1 MHGILIS
8 EERKDAMS
16 TDDHD
21 IVLSHDGGDF
31 DVEVDG
37 SKFGPESQEMAD
49 FLDSRVIGQSR
60 ATRHLARCFAMH
72 RAGLTDVDQPM
83 AVAVFAGPTGVG
95 KTMAALEL
103 SRFLIDPDAKMPPL
117 TRIPCGDMTERHQV
131 AEIKGSPPGYI
142 GFDQPA
148 RLCQHKIDEFHFQ
161 VKVKQLIQERFKGK
175 KKPKNM
181 KEWMARAY
189 LENKP
194 YTSVILFDEFDRAHR
209 NLHNTLLHVID
220 DGVETMANG
229 SQTLFENSVII
240 LTCNIGSEETS
251 KLLTGDGKMGFQAP
265 RRAGVSDAE
274 VAEQLDKAIYDQTL
288 STMKKLFPPEFV
300 GRIRNDIIVF
310 RHLEEEDCREVMEL
324 MLARVSTKLSGRETN
339 GSRAIPLVVLYSDEF
354 KEFLLERGSSREF
367 GLRPMKKAVAK
378 YVTLQLA
385 NAIESGELEAGDVIM
400 FQMEGPDKPVL
411 RRKSRVVASPILP
424 VGVSSAGNGN
434 GDPGI

>member
-1 MHGILIS
+1 M
-8 EERKDAMS
+8 K
-16 TDDHD
+16 TDEDD
-21 IVLSHDGGDF
+21 TVLSHDDGDF

-37 SKFGPESQEMAD
+37 SGFGPESQKMAD

-72 RAGLTDVDQPM
+72 RAGLTDAEQPM
-83 AVAVFAGPTGVG
+83 AVALFAGPTGVG

-117 TRIPCGDMTERHQV
+117 TRIQCADMTERHQPA
-131 AEIKGSPPGYI
+131 AELLGAPPGYL
-142 GFDQPA
+142 GFDKPA
-148 RLCQHKIDEFHFQ
+148 LLCQHKVDEPHFQ
-161 VKVKQLIQERFKGK
+161 VKTRQFIRERFKGK
-175 KKPKNM
+175 PKPKDM
-181 KEWMARAY
+181 KNFMAQAY
-189 LENKP
+189 LKNRP
-194 YTSVILFDEFDRAHR
+194 YTSVILFDEFEKAHR
-209 NLHNTLLHVID
+209 NLHNMLLHVID

-229 SQTLFENSVII
+229 STTLFENSVII
-240 LTCNIGSEETS
+240 LTCNVGSEETQ
-251 KLLTGDGKMGFQAP
+251 KILTGDGKMGFRAP
-265 RRAGVSDAE
+265 RGEDVSDEE
-274 VAEQLDKAIYDQTL
+274 VAEQLDKAIFDQTL
-288 STMKKLFPPEFV
+288 RMMKKLFPPEFV
-300 GRIRNDIIVF
+300 GRIKNDIVVF
-310 RHLEEEDCREVMEL
+310 RHLEEEDCRKVMEL
-324 MLARVSTKLSGRETN
+324 MLARVSAKLSGRETN

-400 FQMEGPDKPVL
+400 FQMEGLDKPVL

-434 GDPGI
+434 GDSGI